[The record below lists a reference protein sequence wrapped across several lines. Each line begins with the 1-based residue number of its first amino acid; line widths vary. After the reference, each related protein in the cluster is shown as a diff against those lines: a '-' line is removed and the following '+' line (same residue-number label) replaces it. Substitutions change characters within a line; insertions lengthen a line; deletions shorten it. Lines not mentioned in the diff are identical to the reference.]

1 MVYINL
7 AAECQKKVLMD
18 KVLVD
23 VFGNIPASANDQI
36 LMTRYQSNKIELV
49 YLVVN

>member
-1 MVYINL
+1 MS
-7 AAECQKKVLMD
+7 EKVLMD

-23 VFGNIPASANDQI
+23 IFGNIPASVNDQI

-49 YLVVN
+49 YLKHLQ

>member
-7 AAECQKKVLMD
+7 AAECQRKVLMD

-23 VFGNIPASANDQI
+23 VFENIPANDQI

>member
-23 VFGNIPASANDQI
+23 VFGNIPANDQI

>member
-1 MVYINL
+1 VVYINL
-7 AAECQKKVLMD
+7 AAECQKNVLMD
-18 KVLVD
+18 KALVD
-23 VFGNIPASANDQI
+23 VFENIHANDQI